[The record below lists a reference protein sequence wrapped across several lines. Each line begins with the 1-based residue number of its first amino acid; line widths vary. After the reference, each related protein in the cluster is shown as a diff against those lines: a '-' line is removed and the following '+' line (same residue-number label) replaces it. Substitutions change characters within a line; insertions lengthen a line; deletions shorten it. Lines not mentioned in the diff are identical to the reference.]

1 MFSRKSLT
9 KLLKTI
15 WGAHHFVFFSRETAD
30 IASVVNL
37 SPQRLEKL
45 METPY
50 WKEALQYWSGNPR
63 FGEENVGDLKFAER
77 LWTEMVEKGEHINL
91 VDYPDKAFQS
101 PPDNPDVFALL
112 NSHLFCVDNLCDD
125 EIRARLAEE
134 RQFESNPVRYEG
146 QALENAYH
154 WWVYPNYDDGI
165 YSTVLARANVVGHLV
180 VGTGDETS
188 LVIIRHGRLTLTRQV
203 SDDVVSTSDK
213 RLLVCL

>member
-1 MFSRKSLT
+1 MFSRKDLT

-30 IASVVNL
+30 ISAVVNL

-45 METPY
+45 MKSPY

-77 LWTEMVEKGEHINL
+77 LWTEMVEKGEHINF
-91 VDYPDKAFQS
+91 VDYPDKSFQS
-101 PPDNPDVFALL
+101 HADNPDVYGLL
-112 NSHLFCVDNLCDD
+112 NSHLFCVDSLCD
-125 EIRARLAEE
+125 EQIRARLAEE
-134 RQFESNPVRYEG
+134 RKFESPPLRYGG
-146 QALENAYH
+146 QELGNLYR
-154 WWVYPNYDDGI
+154 WWLYANYDDGI
-165 YSTVLARANVVGHLV
+165 FSKVLARVNVAGDLV
-180 VGTGDETS
+180 IGTGEDTS

-203 SDDVVSTSDK
+203 SDDVANVSDR

>member
-1 MFSRKSLT
+1 MFSRKDLT

-45 METPY
+45 MESPY
-50 WKEALQYWSGNPR
+50 WKEALHYWSGNPG

-91 VDYPDKAFQS
+91 VEYPDKSNDS
-101 PPDNPDVFALL
+101 PPGDPDVYALIQ
-112 NSHLFCVDNLCDD
+112 SHLFCVDNLCDD

-134 RQFESNPVRYEG
+134 RKFESPPVRYDG
-146 QALENAYH
+146 QELGNLYR
-154 WWVYPNYDDGI
+154 WWLYPNYDDGI
-165 YSTVLARANVVGHLV
+165 FSKVLARANVAGDLV
-180 VGTGDETS
+180 VGTGEDTS
-188 LVIIRHGRLTLTRQV
+188 LVCIRHGRLTITRQV
-203 SDDVVSTSDK
+203 SDDVVSVSDD
-213 RLLVCL
+213 RLHVCL